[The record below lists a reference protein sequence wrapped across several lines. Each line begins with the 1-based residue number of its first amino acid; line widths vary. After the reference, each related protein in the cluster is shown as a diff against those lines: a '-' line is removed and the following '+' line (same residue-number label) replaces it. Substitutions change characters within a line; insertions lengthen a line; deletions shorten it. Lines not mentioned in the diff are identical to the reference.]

1 MEDLRARLEIRRD
14 EMTDWYTRMGWIHS
28 ELDAIRT
35 QQARELA
42 FYMLRR
48 DEDANRQMPPL
59 NEELV
64 EHCVPLHGDAV
75 GDNVV

>member
-1 MEDLRARLEIRRD
+1 MERQVYWRERITNSA
-14 EMTDWYTRMGWIHS
+14 TNNGWIHS
-28 ELDAIRT
+28 QLNEIKTRE
-35 QQARELA
+35 ARELA

-64 EHCVPLHGDAV
+64 KHGVPLHGDTV
-75 GDNVV
+75 RDNVI